1 MMQNGCAVSS
11 DLSGTMSHER
21 MKIIMMMKM
30 MMIRMMIMMM
40 KITMTTM
47 MITMMIINDGG
58 MPTSAAPNW
67 DSAAKGS
74 QLPKAY

>member
-1 MMQNGCAVSS
+1 MIITT
-11 DLSGTMSHER
+11 LKITMTL
-21 MKIIMMMKM
+21 MITMIKIIMM
-30 MMIRMMIMMM
+30 
-40 KITMTTM
+40 TM
-47 MITMMIINDGG
+47 MITMIMTMTMMIMMMIINDGG